1 MATRTVQP
9 KQTVAGIAQTNNISE
24 DQFYLANPG
33 VKTLRPGQV
42 VNVPKPFQFTAQP
55 QTANPFAGTGVATG
69 GTNTTGN
76 SFFNSPANSNGAVFS
91 YAPTGYNSYGT
102 LNTLPKPL
110 SNATN
115 PFSGAGVGTGGT
127 NTTGMSFGT
136 APKPITGNVFSYAPT
151 GYNSYGT
158 LPLTPSQ
165 SQNIPPSA
173 GNVNLTPSQSQNIPT
188 AQTTVSSTPTRP
200 AGTYTGDPND
210 PNTAAWKAYWNYS
223 AQNPSQTQTQSEAP
237 RVMSRSEI
245 WNMKAESRRKKMAKS
260 AGDNQTGNSPVMP
273 TAQPELVRSIVWGI

>member
-9 KQTVAGIAQTNNISE
+9 KQTVTEIAKTNNISE

-55 QTANPFAGTGVATG
+55 QTVNPFAGAGAGTG

-76 SFFNSPANSNGAVFS
+76 SFYNSPSNSNGAAFS
-91 YAPTGYNSYGT
+91 YAPSGYNSYGS
-102 LNTLPKPL
+102 LNNPVIKPP
-110 SNATN
+110 SQANFQTPTTN
-115 PFSGAGVGTGGT
+115 GF
-127 NTTGMSFGT
+127 T
-136 APKPITGNVFSYAPT
+136 APA
-151 GYNSYGT
+151 GYTS
-158 LPLTPSQ
+158 LTPSQ

-173 GNVNLTPSQSQNIPT
+173 GNTNLTPSQSQNIPT
-188 AQTTVSSTPTRP
+188 AQTPASTVPAKP

-223 AQNPSQTQTQSEAP
+223 AENPSTTQAQGDAP

-245 WNMKAESRRKKMAKS
+245 WNMKADSRRKKMAKS
-260 AGDNQTGNSPVMP
+260 AGDDQTNSGSNTPVMP
-273 TAQPELVRSIVWGI
+273 TAQPQLVRSIVWGI

>member
-55 QTANPFAGTGVATG
+55 QTANPFAGMGVATG

-91 YAPTGYNSYGT
+91 YAPAGNNSYGS
-102 LNTLPKPL
+102 LNTPAN
-110 SNATN
+110 SN
-115 PFSGAGVGTGGT
+115 GA
-127 NTTGMSFGT
+127 
-136 APKPITGNVFSYAPT
+136 VFSYAPA
-151 GYNSYGT
+151 GNNSYGSLNT
-158 LPLTPSQ
+158 PGYTNLTPSQ

-173 GNVNLTPSQSQNIPT
+173 GNTNLTPSQSQNIPT
-188 AQTTVSSTPTRP
+188 AQTSVSNVPAKP

-223 AQNPSQTQTQSEAP
+223 AENPSTTQTQGDAP

-245 WNMKAESRRKKMAKS
+245 WNMKADSRRKKMAKS
-260 AGDNQTGNSPVMP
+260 AGDDQTGNGGGGFSPAMP

>member
-55 QTANPFAGTGVATG
+55 QTANPFAGMGVATG

-91 YAPTGYNSYGT
+91 YAPAGNNSYGS
-102 LNTLPKPL
+102 LNTPGY
-110 SNATN
+110 TN
-115 PFSGAGVGTGGT
+115 
-127 NTTGMSFGT
+127 
-136 APKPITGNVFSYAPT
+136 
-151 GYNSYGT
+151 
-158 LPLTPSQ
+158 LTPSQ

-173 GNVNLTPSQSQNIPT
+173 GNTNLTPSQSQNIPT
-188 AQTTVSSTPTRP
+188 AQTSVSNVPAKP

-223 AQNPSQTQTQSEAP
+223 AENPSTTQTQGDAP

-245 WNMKAESRRKKMAKS
+245 WNMKADSRRKKMAKS
-260 AGDNQTGNSPVMP
+260 AGDDQTGNGGGGFSPAMP

>member
-1 MATRTVQP
+1 MAKLTVQP
-9 KQTVAGIAQTNNISE
+9 KQTVAGIAKTNNISE
-24 DQFYLANPG
+24 DEFYLANPG

-42 VNVPKPFQFTAQP
+42 VKVPNAPYQFTAQP
-55 QTANPFAGTGVATG
+55 
-69 GTNTTGN
+69 
-76 SFFNSPANSNGAVFS
+76 
-91 YAPTGYNSYGT
+91 
-102 LNTLPKPL
+102 

-127 NTTGMSFGT
+127 NTTGMSFGN
-136 APKPITGNVFSYAPT
+136 APKPITGNAFSYAPT

-158 LPLTPSQ
+158 LNTPPKPSQANFQTPTTNGFMAPAGYTNLTPSQ

-188 AQTTVSSTPTRP
+188 AQTTVSSAPTRP

-245 WNMKAESRRKKMAKS
+245 WNMKADSRRKKMAKS
-260 AGDNQTGNSPVMP
+260 AGDNQTNSGGIAMP

>member
-42 VNVPKPFQFTAQP
+42 VNVPKPATFQFTTQ
-55 QTANPFAGTGVATG
+55 AGG
-69 GTNTTGN
+69 GTFQPGTPASRFNPLGSPATSTSSGFQTPTTNG
-76 SFFNSPANSNGAVFS
+76 FTAANSNGAVFS
-91 YAPTGYNSYGT
+91 YAPAGNNSYGS
-102 LNTLPKPL
+102 LNTPGY
-110 SNATN
+110 TN
-115 PFSGAGVGTGGT
+115 
-127 NTTGMSFGT
+127 
-136 APKPITGNVFSYAPT
+136 
-151 GYNSYGT
+151 
-158 LPLTPSQ
+158 LTPSQ

-173 GNVNLTPSQSQNIPT
+173 GNTNLTPSQSQNIPT
-188 AQTTVSSTPTRP
+188 AQTSVSNVPAKP

-223 AQNPSQTQTQSEAP
+223 AENPSTTQTQGDAP

-245 WNMKAESRRKKMAKS
+245 WNMKADSRRKKMAKS
-260 AGDNQTGNSPVMP
+260 AGDDQTGNGGGGFSPAMP